1 MALGLVRRVAA
12 LLSKAGIVKTI
23 LGRDAQAFP
32 KLCLPGLSRRAALGA
47 GDAGGAALC
56 GRPDDHA
63 VRAKLSAQELAAKA
77 TQDAAIW
84 EALAAAASDAIELD
98 EAATQDP
105 SDEPADELLAR
116 VRADQAA
123 PSTPRGR
130 KRAAETALHD

>member
-63 VRAKLSAQELAAKA
+63 VQAAAVWRGAGAAGGGQGRAVFRASG
-77 TQDAAIW
+77 
-84 EALAAAASDAIELD
+84 AAAAAHR
-98 EAATQDP
+98 
-105 SDEPADELLAR
+105 PA
-116 VRADQAA
+116 V
-123 PSTPRGR
+123 
-130 KRAAETALHD
+130 